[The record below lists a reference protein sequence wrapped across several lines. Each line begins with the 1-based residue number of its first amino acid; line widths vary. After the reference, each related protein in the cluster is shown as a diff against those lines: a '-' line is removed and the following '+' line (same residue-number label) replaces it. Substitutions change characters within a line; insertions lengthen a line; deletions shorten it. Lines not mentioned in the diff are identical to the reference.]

1 MIRTSRS
8 NFYIDIR
15 DAEFIPQDV
24 MDTIKREVGRA
35 AKMMPAQDVLELA
48 IKGASKSRDLND
60 ANDQALITA
69 ERENKKLQKTVD
81 AMKYELQSQHNKFE
95 DTITNIRAEFA
106 DVLKSV
112 KK

>member
-15 DAEFIPQDV
+15 DAEFIPKDV

-48 IKGASKSRDLND
+48 IKGASKSRDMD
-60 ANDQALITA
+60 DTNDQALIAA
-69 ERENKKLQKTVD
+69 ERENRKLQKTVD
-81 AMKYELQSQHNKFE
+81 AMKYELQSQHDKFE
-95 DTITNIRAEFA
+95 ETVANIRTEFA
-106 DVLKSV
+106 SALKSA